1 MKFQKTLLAASLAV
15 AAVAAHAQDARP
27 VQVTENLISTNP
39 IYGDIFV
46 PGTDIGFVQAPA
58 HGQHASATN
67 PVGYANNYLP
77 EIKERK
83 WVDGRVFAIDLGT
96 GAVTDNN
103 TTGQDVKYDVFKYKG
118 AANEI
123 VYEFVDPKTEVSS
136 GYFVKNSAGN
146 LVAYTGEVDVNTLEK
161 GGQIAGTT
169 GGTHSTGY
177 ENRVVN
183 GEHVLYGYQGS
194 TINQA
199 GSVNGTIVNP
209 DGSEERVQGNLG
221 ASVSKPTDIR
231 YVQNGILANTG
242 RGPYLDPSKNIYGVS
257 ARDNNNVTMMTGNG
271 VALADLSNGGKLQTD
286 GSVITNDK
294 LINTVASGTQ
304 KTREYDV
311 GGKRIL
317 EIYNNDK
324 GRELE
329 SKYYEITANGTD
341 LAEWKGVTPTAGTH
355 VKTGTANYNEGT
367 YEVAKTH
374 NTVTN
379 KNVTYSESISTI
391 DKTVVNAGITTPGG
405 NTTDIKSEFG
415 AGAAT
420 VKTEQAV
427 STGVIGTNED
437 KSNKYGLEVSKT
449 DANGTEK
456 TTITSGGIST
466 TGVINA
472 KDYQIGGVSIV
483 ENINTTVEGAV
494 AGATEAIDKKVAEV
508 DTKIVEVDA
517 RLTQFNA
524 TATELNGRV
533 DQLNNRIDDVE
544 KTSYRGIAIALA
556 AQQAIPNLSAGQT
569 AVFGGAG
576 MYKSEGAG
584 ALGVATVL
592 ADGRTSFSGALGV
605 AGGGEVGG
613 RVGVAYVFGG
623 K

>member
-1 MKFQKTLLAASLAV
+1 M
-15 AAVAAHAQDARP
+15 
-27 VQVTENLISTNP
+27 
-39 IYGDIFV
+39 
-46 PGTDIGFVQAPA
+46 
-58 HGQHASATN
+58 
-67 PVGYANNYLP
+67 
-77 EIKERK
+77 
-83 WVDGRVFAIDLGT
+83 
-96 GAVTDNN
+96 
-103 TTGQDVKYDVFKYKG
+103 
-118 AANEI
+118 
-123 VYEFVDPKTEVSS
+123 
-136 GYFVKNSAGN
+136 
-146 LVAYTGEVDVNTLEK
+146 
-161 GGQIAGTT
+161 
-169 GGTHSTGY
+169 
-177 ENRVVN
+177 
-183 GEHVLYGYQGS
+183 
-194 TINQA
+194 
-199 GSVNGTIVNP
+199 
-209 DGSEERVQGNLG
+209 
-221 ASVSKPTDIR
+221 
-231 YVQNGILANTG
+231 QNGILANTG